1 MEITE
6 VPTVVLV
13 DELKRREGVDT
24 HIADPY
30 ADLEIKVN
38 GPATV
43 LVVTN

>member
-6 VPTVVLV
+6 VPTVALV
-13 DELKRREGVDT
+13 DELKRREGVET

-38 GPATV
+38 GPATL
-43 LVVTN
+43 LVVTD